1 MSQDNLATACIAQ
14 IFGSELLKVQKNT
27 RTDSGIE
34 PQIVTINPKQFVSP
48 ASINPQRRRE
58 DEARML
64 RAIQMEAESS
74 CPLPPPSQSSE
85 SPAASVGVQ
94 SKLVVP
100 DAENYLKSIANS
112 LDSLVKILETC
123 DVTFKKKK

>member
-85 SPAASVGVQ
+85 SPAATVQ
-94 SKLVVP
+94 PKLVVP

-123 DVTFKKKK
+123 DVTIKKKK